1 MKKGIIILLA
11 MSVVIGG
18 MLFVF
23 SGKSSKKNSH
33 HINTGKKTEADHHLN
48 IPEAGIEA
56 VMEANSQKI
65 IEGTDGSVIIIVG
78 DVRRKQADI
87 SVKRDDKILDE
98 RIIGESDKMPFDYD
112 GVTYTVEVQKLKK
125 PLLGAG
131 KAEIRI
137 R

>member
-1 MKKGIIILLA
+1 MKKGILILLA

-18 MLFVF
+18 LLFVF
-23 SGKSSKKNSH
+23 NSKTSKKNP

-112 GVTYTVEVQKLKK
+112 GITYTVEVQKLKK
-125 PLLGAG
+125 PLLGTG